1 MLAVFYIIWA
11 MIPGLEASYI
21 KVPQSPFGYEKETSL
36 YIKTADG
43 YIKASKNIV
52 CLKCIV

>member
-11 MIPGLEASYI
+11 MICDLEASYI

-52 CLKCIV
+52 CLKCTV